1 MGNLWNNGAVGLGI
15 VPSYAFSLLDVVDTN
30 STTPMRIGADVTS
43 SSVNF
48 RVGADNTHRYLS
60 VHSEGTAAGLECG
73 GLLVS
78 DGYGY
83 SNPSPS
89 SLVIK
94 GSVGIGSA
102 VESNIALKIGGL
114 CKAKDLSLSS
124 KATSAATVA
133 TDSGTTL
140 VTKGFADTYLAA
152 GSSSLKFTPYM
163 GRNYHSLVSTSTSIQ
178 TLNFSTSTQSTN
190 SVKATPTSA
199 DFVFGLFGIDNSA
212 TTEIVI
218 YAGSTAT
225 ASLASQR
232 LFGIKKNAAN
242 FVFAPA
248 IVSLKQVATNQMGFY
263 YNYSATPSTASFC
276 YLLGYFEST

>member
-1 MGNLWNNGAVGLGI
+1 MGNLWNTGAVGIG
-15 VPSYAFSLLDVVDTN
+15 VYPSYGLLDVVDTN
-30 STTPMRIGADVTS
+30 TSTPMRIGADATS

-60 VHSEGTAAGLECG
+60 VSSQSTTAGLECG

-78 DGYGY
+78 DTY
-83 SNPSPS
+83 SYANPSPS
-89 SLVIK
+89 SLVTK

-102 VESNIALKIGGL
+102 IETNIALKIGGL
-114 CKAKDLSLSS
+114 CRATALSLSS

-133 TDSGTTL
+133 SDSGTTL
-140 VTKGFADTYLAA
+140 VTKGFTDTYLAA
-152 GSSSLKFTPYM
+152 GSSSLKFTPYS
-163 GRNYHSLVSTSTSIQ
+163 GRNYHSLVSNSTSIQ
-178 TLNFSTSTQSTN
+178 TLNISTSTQSTV
-190 SVKATPTSA
+190 SVKATPTTA

-232 LFGIKKNAAN
+232 LFGIKKNATN
-242 FVFAPA
+242 FIFAPA
-248 IVSLKQVATNQMGFY
+248 IVPLKLLATNQMGFY
-263 YNYSATPSTASFC
+263 YNYSAAPSTASFC